1 MEEGE
6 FSDDDDDDDDM
17 NGLQNNSEKKDN
29 DTNEDR
35 VKVTEVVDIT
45 EISSSKT
52 EISTQQHQLIDIS
65 PFSDDVDN
73 ASLSTINF
81 FSSL

>member
-1 MEEGE
+1 MQGE
-6 FSDDDDDDDDM
+6 FSDVDDDM

-52 EISTQQHQLIDIS
+52 GISTQQHQLES
-65 PFSDDVDN
+65 
-73 ASLSTINF
+73 
-81 FSSL
+81 